1 MNGQYQ
7 SKHFPCSDW
16 TGTAPDQTSSDWAS
30 QFIPDNLGPDIQA
43 QTRHPSSEPTASD
56 DTAPRGTFKPRPDS
70 HKLQTSRLRP
80 SSLRPDRP
88 AQTRHSSSHRT
99 ATASDQT
106 FQLSLGSFRPAKL
119 RLDSFRPDIPAQIG
133 KHEIF

>member
-16 TGTAPDQTSSDWAS
+16 TGTAPDQTLSDWAS
-30 QFIPDNLGPDIQA
+30 QLMPDNLGPDIQA

-56 DTAPRGTFKPRPDS
+56 NTTPRGTFKRRPDS

-80 SSLRPDRP
+80 DMP
-88 AQTRHSSSHRT
+88 AQTEKPQTRQAS
-99 ATASDQT
+99 SDQT
-106 FQLSLGSFRPAKL
+106 FKLTLHSHGVRP
-119 RLDSFRPDIPAQIG
+119 IVPAETGELQTSQTQI
-133 KHEIF
+133 